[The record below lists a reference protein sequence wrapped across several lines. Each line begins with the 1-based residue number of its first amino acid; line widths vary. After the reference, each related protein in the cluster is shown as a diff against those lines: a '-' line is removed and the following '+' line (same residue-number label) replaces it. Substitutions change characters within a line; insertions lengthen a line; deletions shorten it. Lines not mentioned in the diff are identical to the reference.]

1 MYYTIVL
8 VIAVILLIVA
18 LVFVGYML
26 NTRGRNTTFPEYQS
40 VCPDFW
46 TLDGSGCRPPP
57 GGRNTPSP
65 DKFAGTPP
73 SIQHDGVQVNTATK
87 KVVSLNTSSEFWA
100 NLCSKSDWAKTNGIF
115 WDGVSNTNQCS

>member
-26 NTRGRNTTFPEYQS
+26 NTRGANAPFPEHQG

-46 TLDGSGCRPPP
+46 IVDGSMCRPPP

-65 DKFAGTPP
+65 DKFSGTYP
-73 SIQHDGVQVNTATK
+73 SIRHDGVVTSGNT
-87 KVVSLNTSSEFWA
+87 VLSLNTSSEFWA
-100 NLCSKSDWAKTNGIF
+100 NLCAKSDWSKMNGIF
-115 WDGVSNTNQCS
+115 WDGVANTNQCS